1 MESIYSPRAVRDLL
15 KKNGLHAKKSLGQ
28 NFLTDRNIVQKI
40 AEAAE
45 VDYDTVVE
53 IGPGIG
59 ALTLALA
66 ARAEQVIA
74 LELDKKIVPVL
85 REVTSGFANITI
97 VEGDAVKENFDTLVE
112 GVAGPQK
119 AREGYRVAANLPYY
133 VTTPII
139 MHLFE
144 KDFNIKSMVF
154 MMQKEVADRI
164 MAEPGGKDYGSLSVV
179 VQFFA
184 KPSLVT
190 KVPPTVFLPQPE
202 VESAVIRLD
211 KHKSPPVN
219 ISNKEF
225 FFKVVRAA
233 FGKRR
238 KTLLNALSNSALKL
252 DKNLIQKACE
262 KSGIDPKAR
271 AETLSIEQFAD
282 LSENLSAW

>member
-252 DKNLIQKACE
+252 DKTLIQKACE
-262 KSGIDPKAR
+262 KSGIDPKTR

>member
-262 KSGIDPKAR
+262 KSGIDPKTR